1 MAYVTETA
9 KTAGQP
15 ADKLLTRLVNR
26 LPLPQGHISRFAFEV
41 SVIFIG
47 YVAYQLARGVVE
59 GGRVDDAFANADAL
73 IALEKS
79 LGIFRET
86 QAQALIIGNDFL
98 INFFNWIYIWFHLP
112 VVGALALWVYFFR
125 RPIFA
130 RYRNAFIIS
139 GIIGLCFFI
148 SLPMAPPRFITSEGF
163 VDTITLHDKVYHALQ
178 APGFVN
184 QYAAM
189 PSLHLGW
196 NLLVGM
202 AVFETAKAW
211 AWKAFGLFMP
221 VPMLAG
227 IIFTGNHYF
236 LDAVAGVIVA
246 MTALWL
252 ATQLN
257 RRFAGTR
264 IHTVLV

>member
-1 MAYVTETA
+1 
-9 KTAGQP
+9 
-15 ADKLLTRLVNR
+15 LLSRI
-26 LPLPQGHISRFAFEV
+26 PLPQGHVSRFLFEL

-47 YVAYQLARGVVE
+47 YVAYQLTRGVVD
-59 GGRVDDAFANADAL
+59 GRVEVAFSNADAL
-73 IALEKS
+73 IALERS
-79 LGIFRET
+79 LGIFREA

-98 INFFNWIYIWFHLP
+98 IDFFNWIYIWGHLP
-112 VVGALALWVYFFR
+112 VVGALAIWVYFFR

-139 GIIGLCFFI
+139 GLIGLAFFI
-148 SLPMAPPRFITSEGF
+148 SVPMAPPRFIGEAGF
-163 VDTITLHDKVYHALQ
+163 VDTITLNDKVYHALQ
-178 APGFVN
+178 HPAFVN

-202 AVFETAKAW
+202 AVFETTKAW
-211 AWKAFGLFMP
+211 CWKAFGLFLP

-236 LDAVAGVIVA
+236 LDAVAGVAVA

-257 RRFAGTR
+257 RRFAGSR
-264 IHTVLV
+264 IHAVLV

>member
-1 MAYVTETA
+1 VADATVVGETS
-9 KTAGQP
+9 
-15 ADKLLTRLVNR
+15 ADKSAVSRLLSRV
-26 LPLPQGHISRFAFEV
+26 PLPQGHISRFIFEL
-41 SVIFIG
+41 SVILIG

-59 GGRVDDAFANADAL
+59 GGRVELAFSNADAL
-73 IALEKS
+73 IGIERS
-79 LGIFRET
+79 LGIFWEAR
-86 QAQALIIGNDFL
+86 AQALIIGNDFL
-98 INFFNWIYIWFHLP
+98 VDFFNWIYIWGHLP
-112 VVGALALWVYFFR
+112 VVGALAIWVYFFR

-139 GIIGLCFFI
+139 GIIGLFFFI
-148 SLPMAPPRFITSEGF
+148 LVPMAPPRFITGEGF
-163 VDTITLHDKVYHALQ
+163 VDTITLNDKVYHALQ

-196 NLLVGM
+196 NLLVGV

-211 AWKAFGLFMP
+211 FWRAFGLFMP
-221 VPMLAG
+221 LPMLAG

-236 LDAVAGVIVA
+236 LDAVAGVAVA
-246 MTALWL
+246 VTALWL

>member
-1 MAYVTETA
+1 M
-9 KTAGQP
+9 
-15 ADKLLTRLVNR
+15 
-26 LPLPQGHISRFAFEV
+26 
-41 SVIFIG
+41 
-47 YVAYQLARGVVE
+47 VE
-59 GGRVDDAFANADAL
+59 GGRVDDAFRNADTL
-73 IALEKS
+73 IALEQS
-79 LGIFRET
+79 LGIFWEK
-86 QAQALIIGNDFL
+86 QAQAMIIGNNFL
-98 INFFNWIYIWFHLP
+98 IDFFNWIYIWGHLP
-112 VVGALALWVYFFR
+112 VVGILAIWVYFFR

-139 GIIGLCFFI
+139 GMIGLCFF
-148 SLPMAPPRFITSEGF
+148 LLVPMAPPRFIVEAGF

-196 NLLVGM
+196 NLLVGL
-202 AVFETAKAW
+202 AVFEAAKVW
-211 AWKAFGLFMP
+211 IWKAFGLFMP
-221 VPMLAG
+221 IPMLAG

-236 LDAVAGVIVA
+236 LDAVAGVAVA
-246 MTALWL
+246 LVALWL

-257 RRFAGTR
+257 RMFRGTP